1 MTTLND
7 RTSAMSLLLSRRSAK
22 ARDLAEPGPSEIE
35 LRQILTAA
43 SRVPD
48 HGKLAPWR
56 FVVIGKENREA
67 FAEELVEALRAE
79 NPAATPIDIEG
90 AYQFA
95 RQAPVI
101 VAVLSRIT
109 KGIKIPE
116 WEQELSAGAACQ
128 NLLMA
133 AHALGYQ
140 ANWLTGWAT
149 YSPAVRDLLG
159 GEAGDRCAG
168 FIFIGTSPRPA
179 DERPRPDLAT
189 ITTVW
194 SPRD

>member
-22 ARDLAEPGPSEIE
+22 ARDLGEPGPSAAE

-43 SRVPD
+43 TRVPD

-56 FVVIGKENREA
+56 FVVIGKEHREA
-67 FAEELVEALRAE
+67 FAEKLVAVLRAE
-79 NPAATPIDIEG
+79 KPDATNIEIDG
-90 AYQFA
+90 ALQFA

-101 VAVLSRIT
+101 IAVLSRIT

-116 WEQELSAGAACQ
+116 WEQQLSAGAACQ

-140 ANWLTGWAT
+140 ANWLTGWAAE
-149 YSPAVRDLLG
+149 SPAVVKLLG
-159 GEAGDRCAG
+159 GEPEDRSVG
-168 FIFIGTSPRPA
+168 FIFIGTSNRPA
-179 DERPRPDLAT
+179 EERPRPDLDV
-189 ITTVW
+189 ISTVW

>member
-22 ARDLAEPGPSEIE
+22 ARDLAEPGPNAQE

-43 SRVPD
+43 ARVPD

-56 FVVIGKENREA
+56 FVIIGKENREA
-67 FAEELVEALRAE
+67 FADGLVRALRAE
-79 NPAATPIDIEG
+79 KPDASRIDIDG
-90 AYQFA
+90 ADQFA

-101 VAVLSRIT
+101 VAVLSRT
-109 KGIKIPE
+109 QPNHKIPV

-133 AHALGYQ
+133 AHALGYH
-140 ANWLTGWAT
+140 ANWLTGWAA
-149 YSPAVRDLLG
+149 YSPAVVELLG
-159 GEAGDRCAG
+159 GAPGDRCAG
-168 FIFIGTSPRPA
+168 FIFIGTSTREPE
-179 DERPRPDLAT
+179 ERPRPDLDAVS
-189 ITTVW
+189 TVW
-194 SPRD
+194 APGN

>member
-22 ARDLAEPGPSEIE
+22 ARDLGEPGPSAAE

-43 SRVPD
+43 TRVPD

-56 FVVIGKENREA
+56 FVVIGKELREA
-67 FAEELVEALRAE
+67 FAEGLVNALRAE
-79 NPAATPIDIEG
+79 KPDATNIEIDG
-90 AYQFA
+90 ALQFA

-101 VAVLSRIT
+101 IAVLSRIT

-116 WEQELSAGAACQ
+116 WEQQLSAGAACQ

-140 ANWLTGWAT
+140 ANWLTGWASN
-149 YSPAVRDLLG
+149 SPAVVKLLG
-159 GEAGDRCAG
+159 GAPEDRSVG
-168 FIFIGTSPRPA
+168 FIFIGTSTRPA
-179 DERPRPDLAT
+179 EDRPRPDLDV
-189 ITTVW
+189 ISTVW
-194 SPRD
+194 SPRA

>member
-22 ARDLAEPGPSEIE
+22 ARDLAEPGPSLGE
-35 LRQILTAA
+35 LHQILTAA
-43 SRVPD
+43 TRVPD
-48 HGKLAPWR
+48 HGKIAPWR
-56 FVVIGKENREA
+56 FVVIGKENRED
-67 FAEELVEALRAE
+67 FAEGLVDALRAE
-79 NPAATPIDIEG
+79 NPGASQIDIDA

-101 VAVLSRIT
+101 IAVLSRT
-109 KGIKIPE
+109 HPNHKIPV

-149 YSPAVRDLLG
+149 YSPAVLDLLG
-159 GEAGDRCAG
+159 SEAGDRCAG
-168 FIFIGTSPRPA
+168 FIFIGTSTRPA
-179 DERPRPDLAT
+179 EERPRPDLAAVS
-189 ITTVW
+189 TVW
-194 SPRD
+194 SPRA